1 MADVCMVK
9 AMRCPLTEQH
19 QIHPLRRLLT
29 ILAEATNPIEDEEG
43 HSDINLYAPDED
55 DEEYGYERN
64 DDEDE
69 DEEED
74 EDF

>member
-1 MADVCMVK
+1 MWCH
-9 AMRCPLTEQH
+9 LTEH
-19 QIHPLRRLLT
+19 IHLHPLRRLLT
-29 ILAEATNPIEDEEG
+29 ILAGATNPIEDEED
-43 HSDINLYAPDED
+43 HSDIDLYALDEDDELED

-64 DDEDE
+64 DDQDE